1 MRDAIDFP
9 CSATFRSF
17 YASQGLTPDY
27 PAEYYD
33 GVRSSERERALEEQ
47 NLELQAELEL
57 ARRGA
62 ALTEPAVRST
72 ESKYSN
78 RKNVEAT
85 LNDLSRDVNGLKKM
99 VHTHSKKSS
108 SLYKE
113 YEVD

>member
-57 ARRGA
+57 SRRGA
-62 ALTEPAVRST
+62 ALTEPTVRSN
-72 ESKYSN
+72 EFLSS